1 MVAVFRIRHRCSRTY
16 RDRKLVT
23 CPELGEAYYDQWT
36 TEDFKH
42 GPHWLTKNSGFQRAS
57 ELEAKKTNDC
67 GELGQVR
74 DQRSVKPEMTHEN
87 QDWLTSCL
95 DACERY

>member
-1 MVAVFRIRHRCSRTY
+1 MTSEQPRISNMDLIDSLKFGFSTG
-16 RDRKLVT
+16 KWT
-23 CPELGEAYYDQWT
+23 WSQKDQWL
-36 TEDFKH
+36 
-42 GPHWLTKNSGFQRAS
+42 W
-57 ELEAKKTNDC
+57 
-67 GELGQVR
+67 ELGQVR